1 MKKFLFRCIVYS
13 SATKKYIKKH
23 SKNDILKYLTKLE
36 RFILTMQDNNNINFK
51 KIHYKHLTSPERG
64 QIQAYL
70 NEGKSIRFIAK

>member
-1 MKKFLFRCIVYS
+1 
-13 SATKKYIKKH
+13 
-23 SKNDILKYLTKLE
+23 
-36 RFILTMQDNNNINFK
+36 MQDNNNINFK